1 MIWLNAWIS
10 MPFQNQVLNGS
21 LQCME
26 NLARV
31 KLWHVTNPKQTLWLS
46 FTSVEAFF
54 QHKFFA
60 GTPQSTDPTL
70 YPCPVKLGHEPKWRH
85 FDILWFLRQ
94 ITPQKKLDYFS
105 EKKIG
110 VRCTLTFENYY
121 FKNQTVMKLSL
132 TFTSINFSEAP
143 FQRNQFDWNMDRKK
157 WKTEIQVI

>member
-1 MIWLNAWIS
+1 VQFAGKNFMIWLNAWIS

-85 FDILWFLRQ
+85 FDILWKPVKIFKANYS
-94 ITPQKKLDYFS
+94 TKKACDYFS

-110 VRCTLTFENYY
+110 VRCTLTFEIIILKTRLLWNY
-121 FKNQTVMKLSL
+121 
-132 TFTSINFSEAP
+132 
-143 FQRNQFDWNMDRKK
+143 R
-157 WKTEIQVI
+157 